1 MPKIFISY
9 RREDAYKKRTDGV
22 RNPVVLLESDD
33 IMPEESVALAA
44 SRSPP
49 PRVPWRG
56 LARRPRVLPVGDS
69 LRARARRGGLQPG
82 FSGLFVL
89 SSDNRRRIELCQLTV
104 RTANCSRTVAVL
116 SGWGDRFPTR
126 ESTRPKHAGW
136 GAFHTISRAGM
147 VSNGQCL

>member
-44 SRSPP
+44 SRSPL
-49 PRVPWRG
+49 RVYRG
-56 LARRPRVLPVGDS
+56 GAWLGAPRVLPVGDS
-69 LRARARRGGLQPG
+69 LRARVRRGGLQPG